1 MSSEETD
8 LEKEN
13 TSETEVEEEMS
24 SGSKSMSNAKFKV
37 EKFYGK
43 NNFTMWQCDVRDAL
57 T

>member
-37 EKFYGK
+37 EKFDGK